1 MATNLAIKTIQI
13 PEGALDELFVGR
25 YWQNLFVR
33 EELKI
38 NLNVANAMSSHG
50 ITANHIPEN
59 MITVPANWYQR
70 AAWNGTTTIKSKNIP
85 AGLMHR
91 YDTTPRQAFGR
102 ESNQLMLSR
111 QGWHSN
117 SQRFKANYEG
127 WLASKDGQEY
137 WGTQTPTPWTDID
150 TWAQIM
156 FAEFDQATQN
166 YINKK
171 LTPIEP

>member
-1 MATNLAIKTIQI
+1 
-13 PEGALDELFVGR
+13 
-25 YWQNLFVR
+25 
-33 EELKI
+33 
-38 NLNVANAMSSHG
+38 
-50 ITANHIPEN
+50 
-59 MITVPANWYQR
+59 MITVPANWFQR

-85 AGLMHR
+85 ATMQGCSRLVR
-91 YDTTPRQAFGR
+91 RQAFGR

-127 WLASKDGQEY
+127 FLAHPNTKNTY
-137 WGTQTPTPWTDID
+137 RMPAVPIPWTDID

-156 FAEFDQATQN
+156 FDEFDQATQN